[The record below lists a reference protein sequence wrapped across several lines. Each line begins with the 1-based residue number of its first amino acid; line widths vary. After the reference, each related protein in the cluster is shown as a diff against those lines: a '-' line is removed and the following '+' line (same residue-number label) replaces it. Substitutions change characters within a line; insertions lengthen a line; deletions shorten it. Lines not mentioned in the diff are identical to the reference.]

1 MMKTF
6 ISKQF
11 TLEARDWLKSL
22 FYAVIVPV
30 LLQVQSLL
38 ENNGLSFDWTLL
50 AQVALSAA
58 VAHIIRKFTEKSKVI
73 TVKPLGDGNT
83 PPPIGDPTHPNQ

>member
-1 MMKTF
+1 MKTF

-11 TLEARDWLKSL
+11 TLVARDWLKSL

-38 ENNGLSFDWTLL
+38 EEGGLSFDWSLL
-50 AQVALSAA
+50 GQVALSAA
-58 VAHIIRKFTEKSKVI
+58 VAHIIRKFTEPSKVV
-73 TVKPLGDGNT
+73 TVKPLNGGNT
-83 PPPIGDPTHPNQ
+83 PPPIGDPTHPNIK